1 MILIINYSFVKESTL
16 STLTPSV
23 CVSRSVLFWQVI
35 AEGID
40 DTVTH
45 VIRVTII
52 MYYYYLFLTHEY
64 ISCVLALYLSV
75 VFSFSAFCMCV
86 SSWSCVSHFFSDC
99 LAPAEYT
106 GPVPVIVRP
115 FFFLFLSLF
124 TINSWLKSI
133 IITLT
138 PQRCKVP
145 DSDRSESAD

>member
-86 SSWSCVSHFFSDC
+86 SS
-99 LAPAEYT
+99 
-106 GPVPVIVRP
+106 
-115 FFFLFLSLF
+115 
-124 TINSWLKSI
+124 
-133 IITLT
+133 
-138 PQRCKVP
+138 
-145 DSDRSESAD
+145 